1 MENINQLTQIPAPG
15 MRMVKFCGDT
25 VNFRLDL
32 AFARS
37 GTAWI
42 RTNIGQSKVIRN
54 EIIRQVDTG
63 EPPLGRAWFDIP
75 MRRIGEQAFEA
86 ELPLCE
92 NGHFEAKC
100 YFLPRGETTP
110 VWPQGTNTMINVD
123 SADACCGN
131 IIYNVFVRQFGPNKA
146 KAQTLSPAQN
156 ELIAHLD
163 QKKYTVIP
171 PSGTFRD
178 LIAELDF
185 ILGDL
190 GCRILMLL
198 PIHPTPTTYGRM
210 GRFGSPYAAL
220 SFTAVDPALAEFD
233 HHATPLE
240 QFIELVDAVH
250 QRNARIIIDIAINHT
265 GWAAGL
271 HESHPQWL
279 VRGPAGKIEIPGAWG
294 VDWEDLTKLDYNH
307 KDLWQ
312 YMANVFLTWCNRGVD
327 GFRCDAGYMI
337 PATAWRYIV
346 ARVRDQFP
354 DTVFLLEGLG
364 GKISVT
370 RDLLNTANLNW
381 AYSELFQN
389 YDRGQVEHYLLEAIE
404 IAASDGITVHFAETH
419 DNLRLAA
426 RSEVYARLR
435 TALCALCSP
444 QGGFGFANGVEWF
457 ATEKINVHNSAPL
470 NWGAAA
476 NQVAHIRRLNGLLK
490 AHPAFHG
497 DTLLKMIQRGDGNH
511 ICLLRHHIPTGKR
524 LLVVANLDDE
534 KQMTAFWD
542 PVPAGINDL
551 QYIDLLSET
560 SVDAAESEG
569 WHSCLLKPG
578 QVLCLSP
585 DQNDLTYV
593 QKFPAHPCDPPR
605 QIDVQRLHAKVLQV
619 FTLFHGTGDLA
630 DFDISQA
637 AQQLMTDPLD
647 FCRKLNP
654 HSREPR
660 VISWQ
665 WPQDLRREVMIPPG
679 HLLCVQ
685 ADYAFRARLIGN
697 QQTIASEISIKR
709 ADGSFFVLFVLAK
722 TPAAPESVTLKLSV
736 FTPGGGQH
744 EEAPV
749 LMLPQAK
756 SVRIRRVFL
765 PSEVHL
771 NGLTFLATNGRG
783 AMLKLPA
790 AWGDLRSRYDSLLAA
805 NISREYP
812 ENRWIMFTRCRAWL
826 VFQGY
831 SQEINTDCLKTF
843 SVDDFGCGFWHY
855 HIPTGQGENILL
867 SIALNMVAGEN
878 ALWMTFYRH
887 PSNDVRDQLADN
899 KPVLLILRPD
909 IENRSFHDPTKA
921 YTGPEVQ
928 WPQNIQ
934 PHDQGFD
941 FTPDS
946 YRQLR
951 IRASS
956 GNFVSEPEWQYM
968 VYRAADADRGQDPDS
983 DLFSPGY
990 FSLALEGNQQVSLAA
1005 DVSRIEDRIPL
1016 PEFPSDPGY
1025 GVNFETE
1032 KDIRLSPRAT
1042 LARAMDD
1049 FVVQRGQHK
1058 SVIAGYP
1065 WFLDWGRDALIFVRG
1080 LIAAGRFKESR
1091 AILQQ
1096 FGQFE
1101 QQGTLPNMIQGHE
1114 AANRDTSDAPLW
1126 FILACEE
1133 LVRAECN
1140 DSFLETDCAGRRIRD
1155 IILSIGNGI
1164 KAGTPRGVK
1173 MDPETGLVFS
1183 PVHYTWMDTD
1193 HPAGTPRQ
1201 GYPIEIQALWYAA
1214 LRFIGRVD
1222 RVEYRDQWRQLV
1234 HQVQSVISDLY
1245 RQNKLGYLAD
1255 CRHASAGQSAL
1266 EAIPDDA
1273 LRPNQLM
1280 AITLGAV
1287 KDNQL
1292 CRRILASCETLLVP
1306 GAIRSLADRAV
1317 DYPIEI
1323 NHQGTRIIDPHHP
1336 YQGKYSGDEDS
1347 RRKPAYHNGTAWTW
1361 PFPSFCE
1368 AWSMAYGDKGRQTAL
1383 AWLTSGL
1390 RLLESGCVGHIPEI
1404 LDGDYPHTQRGCDAQ
1419 AWGASELLRVWL
1431 KLGGH

>member
-1 MENINQLTQIPAPG
+1 MENNNQLTQTPG
-15 MRMVKFCGDT
+15 PGIRMVKFCGDT
-25 VNFRLDL
+25 VKFRLDL
-32 AFARS
+32 AYARS

-42 RTNIGQSKVIRN
+42 RTNIGQSRVVKK
-54 EIIRQVDTG
+54 EIMRQVDTG

-86 ELPLCE
+86 KLPLCE

-100 YFLPRGETTP
+100 YFLPQGEATP
-110 VWPQGTNTMINVD
+110 VWPQGTNTIINVD

-131 IIYNVFVRQFGPNKA
+131 IIYNAFVRQFGPNKA
-146 KAQTLSPAQN
+146 STKPLSSAQN

-163 QKKYTVIP
+163 QKNYTVIP

-220 SFTAVDPALAEFD
+220 SFTAVDPALAVFD

-307 KDLWQ
+307 QDLWQ
-312 YMANVFLTWCNRGVD
+312 YMADVFLTWCNRGVD

-337 PATAWRYIV
+337 PAAAWKYIV
-346 ARVRDQFP
+346 ARVRDQYP

-364 GKISVT
+364 GRISVT
-370 RDLLNTANLNW
+370 RDLLNTSNLNW
-381 AYSELFQN
+381 TYSELFQN
-389 YDRGQVEHYLLEAIE
+389 YDRSQVEH
-404 IAASDGITVHFAETH
+404 
-419 DNLRLAA
+419 LRLAA

-435 TALCALCSP
+435 TALCALCSS

-457 ATEKINVHNSAPL
+457 AKEKINVHNSPSL
-470 NWGAAA
+470 NWGAGT
-476 NQVAHIRRLNGLLK
+476 NQVNHIRRLNDLLK

-497 DTLLKMIQRGDGNH
+497 DTELKMIHRGDGNH
-511 ICLLRHHIPTGKR
+511 LCLLRHHIPTGKR
-524 LLVVANLDDE
+524 LLVAANLDDE
-534 KQMTAFWD
+534 NRMAACWD
-542 PVPAGINDL
+542 PVPAEMNGL
-551 QYIDLLSET
+551 QYIDLLSEAT
-560 SVDAAESEG
+560 VTVSEFEG
-569 WHSCLLKPG
+569 LHSYLLKPG
-578 QVLCLSP
+578 QVLCLSQ
-585 DQNDLTYV
+585 DQKDLDTV
-593 QKFPAHPCDPPR
+593 QKLPAHPFDLPR
-605 QIDVQRLHAKVLQV
+605 QIEVQRLHAKVLQV
-619 FTLFHGTGDLA
+619 FALFHGTGDLA
-630 DFDISQA
+630 DFNISQA
-637 AQQLMTDPLD
+637 ARQLKMDPIN
-647 FCRKLNP
+647 FCRNLNRR
-654 HSREPR
+654 SREPR
-660 VISWQ
+660 VITWQ
-665 WPQDLRREVMIPPG
+665 WPQDLRREVMIPPD

-697 QQTIASEISIKR
+697 HETMASEVSIER
-709 ADGSFFVLFVLAK
+709 ADGSFFVLFAPAK
-722 TPAAPESVTLKLSV
+722 APAGPKSCTLKLSV
-736 FTPGGGQH
+736 FTPGGGLH

-749 LMLPQAK
+749 LILPRAE
-756 SVRIRRVFL
+756 SIRVKRVFQHN
-765 PSEVHL
+765 EIHL

-783 AMLKLPA
+783 GMLKLPV
-790 AWGDLRSRYDSLLAA
+790 AWGDLKSRYDSLLAA

-831 SQEINTDCLKTF
+831 SQEINSACLETF
-843 SVDDFGCGFWHY
+843 SVDDLGCGFWHY

-867 SIALNMVAGEN
+867 TIGLNMVAGEN
-878 ALWMTFYRH
+878 ALGMTFYRH
-887 PSNDVRDQLADN
+887 PSNDGRDHLADN
-899 KPVLLILRPD
+899 KTVQLILRPD
-909 IENRSFHDPTKA
+909 IENRSFHDATKA

-928 WPQNIQ
+928 WPKNVK
-934 PHDQGFD
+934 PHPQGFD

-946 YRQLR
+946 HQQLR
-951 IRASS
+951 IRVSD
-956 GNFVSEPEWQYM
+956 GDFVEEPEWQYM

-990 FSLALEGNQQVSLAA
+990 FSITLEGDQQVSLAA
-1005 DVSRIEDRIPL
+1005 DVNRIEDRVAL
-1016 PEFPSDPGY
+1016 PEPPSAARY
-1025 GVNFETE
+1025 GVNFETDKE
-1032 KDIRLSPRAT
+1032 TRPSPKALLS
-1042 LARAMDD
+1042 RAMKD

-1080 LIAAGRFKESR
+1080 LIAAGHFEDSR

-1126 FILACEE
+1126 FILACDD
-1133 LVRAECN
+1133 LLRAEGN
-1140 DSFLETDCAGRRIRD
+1140 DRFLETDCAGRRIRD
-1155 IILSIGNGI
+1155 IILSIGSGI
-1164 KAGTPRGVK
+1164 KAGTPKGVK

-1222 RVEYRDQWRQLV
+1222 RVEYQDQWQQLSRK
-1234 HQVQSVISDLY
+1234 VQSYISDLF
-1245 RQNKLGYLAD
+1245 RQNNLGYLSD
-1255 CRHASAGQSAL
+1255 CRHAAVGQSAL
-1266 EAIPDDA
+1266 EATPDDA
-1273 LRPNQLM
+1273 LRPNQLL
-1280 AITLGAV
+1280 AVTLGAV
-1287 KDNQL
+1287 KDEDF

-1317 DYPIEI
+1317 EYPIEI
-1323 NHQGTRIIDPHHP
+1323 NHRGTRINDPHHP

-1368 AWSMAYGDKGRQTAL
+1368 AWSIIYGAEGRQTAL
-1383 AWLTSGL
+1383 AWLTSGISL
-1390 RLLESGCVGHIPEI
+1390 MESGCVGHIPEI
-1404 LDGDYPHTQRGCDAQ
+1404 LDGDFPHTQRGCDAQ
-1419 AWGASELLRVWL
+1419 AWGASELLRVWI
-1431 KLGGH
+1431 KLGGK